1 MNTENHLMI
10 ERQGKL
16 GVITLDRVTHL
27 NALSL
32 DMIEGIGAQLELWR
46 NDAAVQAILIKSNSP
61 KAFCAGGDIRYLYDS
76 YKMAQPITK
85 ATLVQNIKCS
95 IHCANMKSQSS
106 LCLMAMY

>member
-1 MNTENHLMI
+1 MI

-61 KAFCAGGDIRYLYDS
+61 KSLLCRWRY
-76 YKMAQPITK
+76 
-85 ATLVQNIKCS
+85 
-95 IHCANMKSQSS
+95 S
-106 LCLMAMY
+106 LSLRQL

>member
-32 DMIEGIGAQLELWR
+32 DMIEGIGAHWSCGEMMLLFR
-46 NDAAVQAILIKSNSP
+46 RS
-61 KAFCAGGDIRYLYDS
+61 
-76 YKMAQPITK
+76 
-85 ATLVQNIKCS
+85 
-95 IHCANMKSQSS
+95 
-106 LCLMAMY
+106 

>member
-32 DMIEGIGAQLELWR
+32 DMIEGLGAQLELWR
-46 NDAAVQAILIKSNSP
+46 NDVAVQAILIKSNSP
-61 KAFCAGGDIRYLYDS
+61 KAFCAGAIFAIS
-76 YKMAQPITK
+76 TTVIKMARLITK
-85 ATLVQNIKCS
+85 ATLVPNIKCS